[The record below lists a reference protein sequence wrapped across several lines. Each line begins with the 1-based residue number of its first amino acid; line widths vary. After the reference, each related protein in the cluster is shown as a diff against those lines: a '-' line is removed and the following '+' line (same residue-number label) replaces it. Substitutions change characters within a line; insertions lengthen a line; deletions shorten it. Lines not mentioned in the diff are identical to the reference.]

1 MTSLSNVTDNN
12 IISLILVYGILIILS
27 LAMVF
32 CSIYF
37 LHKMESRKT
46 YPDWSTYLAQKTP
59 IVGAHESP
67 PGDDN
72 SKVTLRDVCDK
83 NLATGAIL

>member
-1 MTSLSNVTDNN
+1 MTYLSNVTENN
-12 IISLILVYGILIILS
+12 IISLILVYSILIILA
-27 LAMVF
+27 LAMGF

-46 YPDWSTYLAQKTP
+46 YPDWSTSLAQKMP

-67 PGDDN
+67 NGDDN
-72 SKVTLRDVCDK
+72 GKVAPRDVCKK
-83 NLATGAIL
+83 NLATSVII